1 MAVKVTSK
9 SGKVVTLL
17 NPSEKG
23 KKFAKEIKT
32 GMKTTN
38 DLIFL
43 KIIWCMPQILMLSL
57 TILMC

>member
-43 KIIWCMPQILMLSL
+43 KII
-57 TILMC
+57 